1 MPLVLRALILWLHL
15 LAVIVWMGGLL
26 FQVLVV
32 FPTLSRAGQAA
43 AWIRLGLSLE
53 VRFRLVMWPAVGL
66 VLFTGLVNLL
76 YVWHATVMLGSSLPS
91 TFAPIL
97 TVKLLL
103 VLAML
108 ALQAIHQFVIQPRR
122 LALFGTLAV
131 GGRELPA
138 ALLTLQRLALALS
151 ITLVSLAAGVVL
163 CAVLLRGV

>member
-1 MPLVLRALILWLHL
+1 
-15 LAVIVWMGGLL
+15 
-26 FQVLVV
+26 
-32 FPTLSRAGQAA
+32 
-43 AWIRLGLSLE
+43 
-53 VRFRLVMWPAVGL
+53 
-66 VLFTGLVNLL
+66 
-76 YVWHATVMLGSSLPS
+76 
-91 TFAPIL
+91 L